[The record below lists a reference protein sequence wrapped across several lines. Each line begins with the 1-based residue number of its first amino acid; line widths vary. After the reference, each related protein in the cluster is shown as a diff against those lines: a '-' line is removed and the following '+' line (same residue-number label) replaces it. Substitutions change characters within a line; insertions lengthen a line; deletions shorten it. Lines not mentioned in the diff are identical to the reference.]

1 MVKSKV
7 PEEIRNTNIVYELG
21 QKNTGTTNER

>member
-7 PEEIRNTNIVYELG
+7 PEEIRNTNIVYKLG
-21 QKNTGTTNER
+21 QENTGTTNER